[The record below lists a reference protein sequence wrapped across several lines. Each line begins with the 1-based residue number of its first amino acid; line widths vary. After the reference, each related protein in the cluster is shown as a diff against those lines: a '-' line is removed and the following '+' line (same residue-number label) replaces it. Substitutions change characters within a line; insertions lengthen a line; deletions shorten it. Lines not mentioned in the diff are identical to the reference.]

1 VTRPADTRAVRLA
14 TARTPYVVFQHV
26 ARDRH
31 YAEIAVAPV
40 RAPRSS
46 PTFTGLVCER
56 VYYAG
61 GKGLCLLPA
70 KDALS
75 ASVEAHV
82 FGSDFKPVS
91 KARVAGLVSR
101 ARVSPDGRY
110 GAATTFVTGHSYL
123 DDGFSTITALIDM
136 DSGKVV
142 AELEGFDV
150 TRDGRKFKAIDFNFW
165 GVTFT
170 RDGRRFYATL
180 SSAGKMYLV
189 EGDVRTRR
197 ARVIHQGVECPS
209 LSPDET
215 RIAYKKRQGREWRL
229 HVLDLATGRETALA
243 ETRSVDDQVEWLDNA
258 LILYGL
264 QGDVWAVRAD
274 GRGRPRI
281 YIRDALSPAVVR
293 T

>member
-1 VTRPADTRAVRLA
+1 VGVLARKLATCASASHFELQTDERPADSRPL
-14 TARTPYVVFQHV
+14 
-26 ARDRH
+26 
-31 YAEIAVAPV
+31 
-40 RAPRSS
+40 
-46 PTFTGLVCER
+46 

-82 FGSDFKPVS
+82 FDTDFKPVS

-101 ARVSPDGRY
+101 GRMSPDGRY
-110 GAATTFVTGHSYL
+110 GAATTFVTGHSSL
-123 DDGFSTITALIDM
+123 GTGGASTQRCPAPGRYTSSRAM
-136 DSGKVV
+136 CGRGVPGSY
-142 AELEGFDV
+142 
-150 TRDGRKFKAIDFNFW
+150 TRA
-165 GVTFT
+165 
-170 RDGRRFYATL
+170 
-180 SSAGKMYLV
+180 SSAP
-189 EGDVRTRR
+189 RSRPTRL
-197 ARVIHQGVECPS
+197 E
-209 LSPDET
+209 SPT
-215 RIAYKKRQGREWRL
+215 KKRQGREWRL

-264 QGDVWAVRAD
+264 QRDVWAVRAD

-293 T
+293 A